1 MKLELVEGSRSK
13 ILALIVLGIMSVF
26 AIRLFYLQVIRHDH
40 YVAVAD
46 QEQLKQRV
54 IPAKRGM
61 VYALDGTAPMK
72 LVMNETVYTVFV
84 NPKNIKN
91 DEVVLQA
98 LREVAG
104 GNLRDGVKE
113 MLANKKS
120 QYQIVATKLTRQQ
133 AEKLK
138 ERKEDDFQAVGF
150 HAVSQRVYPEGGL
163 AGQMLGFVDAEGNG
177 KYGIEGKLNDRLKG
191 VDGALQTVTDYR
203 EVPLTIGDKNTK
215 TPQKD
220 GENIVLSIDRNIQSY
235 AEDALRRGIEKA
247 GGKTGSVVVM
257 DPKTGEVKAMANA
270 PSYAPNDFSKVTDAA
285 LFNNAVI
292 SSPYEPASVIK
303 TFTMAAGLDKGVI
316 TPETTYVNTD
326 SIKVYDRTIFNA
338 FRGLTGTRTMQ
349 EVLNNSLNTGTVTIA
364 QRLGD
369 GSNVTKQSRDI
380 MYDYFHNRFGLGTQ
394 TGIELS
400 NEAVGVLISPDQA
413 EGNAVRYSNMTF
425 GQGLDVTMIQVA
437 SGFSS
442 VINGGKYYNPTVVH
456 GLINEAGDL
465 EKAGHSPVRSTISP
479 EASATMRTML
489 RDSRKSVAYMASQD
503 RPGYVIGG
511 KTGTA
516 ETIKNGVYTKT
527 ETVGT
532 YLGFG
537 GNDTPQYVIMVQVA
551 APGKNMEGGIHA
563 SPIFTDISNWMID
576 YQKIQPKG

>member
-1 MKLELVEGSRSK
+1 MKLELVQGSRSK

-40 YVAVAD
+40 YVTLAD
-46 QEQLKQRV
+46 QEQLKSIR
-54 IPAKRGM
+54 IPAKRGEI
-61 VYALDGTAPMK
+61 YALDGTVLTK
-72 LVMNETVYTVFV
+72 LVMNKTVYTVFV
-84 NPKNIKN
+84 EPKNITN
-91 DEVVLQA
+91 DDEVLTS

-104 GNLRDGVKE
+104 GNMRSGAKE
-113 MLANKKS
+113 MIAEKESLYA
-120 QYQIVATKLTRQQ
+120 IVATRLTRLQ
-133 AEKLK
+133 ADALK
-138 ERKEDDFQAVGF
+138 EKNHFGVGF
-150 HAVSQRVYPEGGL
+150 HAVSERVYPEGPL
-163 AGQMLGFVDAEGNG
+163 AGQVLGFVDAEGEG
-177 KYGIEGKLNDRLKG
+177 KYGVEGGLNEKLKG
-191 VDGALQTVTDYR
+191 VDGTLRTVTDYR
-203 EVPLTIGDKNTK
+203 EVPLTIGDKNIK

-235 AEDALRRGIEKA
+235 AEDALRRGVEKV

-257 DPKTGEVKAMANA
+257 DPRTGEVKAMANA
-270 PSYAPNDFSKVTDAA
+270 PSYAPADFSKVTDAS

-316 TPETTYVNTD
+316 TPQSTYVNTD

-349 EVLNNSLNTGTVTIA
+349 DVLNNSLNTGTVTIA

-369 GSNVTKQSRDI
+369 GANVTRQSRDV

-400 NEAVGVLISPDQA
+400 NEAVGTLIAPDQV

-442 VINGGKYYNPTVVH
+442 VVNGGSYYNPTIIH
-456 GLINEAGDL
+456 GSVDDTGALKEIAH
-465 EKAGHSPVRSTISP
+465 ASVRSTISP

-489 RDSRKSVAYMASQD
+489 QDSRKSVSYMSSQD

-551 APGKNMEGGIHA
+551 APGKNMEGDIHA

>member
-1 MKLELVEGSRSK
+1 MKLELVQGSRSK

-40 YVAVAD
+40 YVALAD
-46 QEQLKQRV
+46 QEQLKHIP
-54 IPAKRGM
+54 IPAKRG
-61 VYALDGTAPMK
+61 VIYALDGSSPTK
-72 LVMNETVYTVFV
+72 VVMNEMVYTVFV
-84 NPKNIKN
+84 DPQIIKD
-91 DEVVLQA
+91 DEKVLQSI
-98 LREVAG
+98 RDVAG
-104 GNLRDGVKE
+104 GTMRPGAKE
-113 MLANKKS
+113 MIADKKS
-120 QYQIVATKLTRQQ
+120 RYQIIATKLTRSQ
-133 AEKLK
+133 ADKLK
-138 ERKEDDFQAVGF
+138 EKDLLGVGF
-150 HAVSQRVYPEGGL
+150 HEVSQRVYPEGGL
-163 AGQMLGFVDAEGNG
+163 AGQLLGFVDAEGNG
-177 KYGIEGKLNDRLKG
+177 QYGVEGKLNDTLKG
-191 VDGALQTVTDYR
+191 KAGTLQTVTDIR
-203 EVPLTIGDKNTK
+203 DVPLTIGDRNIR
-215 TPQKD
+215 TPKKD

-235 AEDALRRGIEKA
+235 AEDALRKGLDKA

-257 DPKTGEVKAMANA
+257 DPKTGEVKAMANY
-270 PSYAPNDFSKVTDAA
+270 PSYAPADFSKVTDAS

-316 TPETTYVNTD
+316 TPQTTYVNTD

-349 EVLNNSLNTGTVTIA
+349 DVLNNSLNTGTVTIA

-369 GSNVTKQSRDI
+369 GENVTRQSRDV

-400 NEAVGVLISPDQA
+400 NEAVGTLIAPDQV

-442 VINGGKYYNPTVVH
+442 VVNGGRYYNPTMIH
-456 GLINEAGDL
+456 GSVDDTGALKESAHN
-465 EKAGHSPVRSTISP
+465 SVRSTISP

-489 RDSRKSVAYMASQD
+489 QDSRKSVSYMSSQD
-503 RPGYVIGG
+503 RPGYTIGG